1 MRFDRG
7 LIAFGLFLVVAGGT
21 LLAVR
26 QNAIPAD
33 LAERAWTLWPVLLIG
48 WGLSLLLDRRPGAAL
63 GGLVVAVTFG
73 LIVGGVV
80 GSGVFPVGVCGDADR
95 AGTAFDASA
104 GDLGGR
110 ASVTIELA
118 CGDLEVGVV
127 DGSRW
132 SVIGTSADGT
142 PPRIDASSD
151 ELSIESGH
159 ESFFGNGGPDSWQV
173 AVPAEPTLDL
183 DITTNAGD
191 TEIDLRA
198 ASLGQAE
205 FTVNAG
211 SIAIRLDE
219 VDAVEQVD
227 LSVNAGSATIWLAPI
242 PASTALQVNA
252 GSISICP
259 PSGVGIRIVLEGNA
273 TSNDFAA
280 QGLVEN
286 GENQW
291 ETPGFSGQP
300 ERVELTANGNAA
312 SYAWN
317 PARTCAG

>member
-7 LIAFGLFLVVAGGT
+7 LIGFGLFLVVAGAT
-21 LLAVR
+21 LFAMRQGAVP
-26 QNAIPAD
+26 QE
-33 LAERAWTLWPVLLIG
+33 LAERAWTLWPILLIG
-48 WGLSLLLDRRPGAAL
+48 WGLSLVLDRRPGAAL

-73 LIVGGVV
+73 LIVGGTV
-80 GSGVFPVGVCGDADR
+80 GGGVFPVGVCGDAER

-104 GDLGGR
+104 GELGPR
-110 ASVTIELA
+110 AAVSIELA

-132 SVIGTSADGT
+132 SVVGTSVDGT
-142 PPRIDASSD
+142 PPRIDAGSD

-159 ESFFGNGGPDSWQV
+159 ESFFGSGGPDSWQV
-173 AVPAEPTLDL
+173 GLPAEPTLDL
-183 DITTNAGD
+183 DVTTNAGD

-211 SIAIRLDE
+211 SMAIRLDE
-219 VDAVEQVD
+219 VDALEQVD
-227 LSVNAGSATIWLAPI
+227 LTVNAGSATIWLAPI

-252 GSISICP
+252 GSIAICA
-259 PSGVGIRIVLEGNA
+259 PSGVGVRIVLEGNA

-280 QGLVEN
+280 QGLVEK
-286 GENQW
+286 GEDQW
-291 ETPGFSGQP
+291 ETPGFSGAP
-300 ERVELTANGNAA
+300 DRIELTANGNAA
-312 SYAWN
+312 SYAYN